1 MADTRRLNHPPL
13 PPGARK
19 AGWLRLFASLSKHL
33 RLFRSSTL
41 LPARPRTRAREPSRR
56 WDVAQI
62 GGRAGKV
69 RGTNAARVSN
79 DSAAKQPLP
88 APHGRRGGAATP
100 SSNILNFFFPRTPS
114 SCCSRGCDSNDPRL
128 SRKGFRNGVAA
139 VVCRYAI
146 FYFLFFFTRF
156 CGERWRI
163 DFQFFFFLSVET
175 GRLRTGN
182 VI

>member
-100 SSNILNFFFPRTPS
+100 SSNILNFFSPEP
-114 SCCSRGCDSNDPRL
+114 PPP
-128 SRKGFRNGVAA
+128 VAA
-139 VVCRYAI
+139 EAATLTIHDFRERDFEMGWLPLSAV
-146 FYFLFFFTRF
+146 TRF
-156 CGERWRI
+156 FI
-163 DFQFFFFLSVET
+163 FFFFSLDSAERDGELT
-175 GRLRTGN
+175 FSFSSFYPWKLIACGN

>member
-114 SCCSRGCDSNDPRL
+114 PCCSRGCDSNDPRL

-175 GRLRTGN
+175 SRLRTGN
-182 VI
+182 VT